1 VKSIALRTLCIHSLI
16 RIGIRIILLHPVEVI
31 VTFAC
36 RSIKLAQVE
45 YADLLRVGTE
55 VGRYLFH
62 KIAAFC
68 EVVGILED
76 GCSEHA
82 ATTELGT
89 SSANLAEPC
98 VGTKY
103 LQERLVPTRPS
114 PRLLDSV
121 DVLALRDGCAE
132 SIGRPVHVDCSH
144 VVNQG
149 MLTGKLECFVNNTG
163 IRKDMPVSMEAVEV
177 MLHLLERVR
186 VVRRSPSQISEVE
199 ERRDTSNGVIWNISC
214 DRREKY
220 LHRLVR

>member
-16 RIGIRIILLHPVEVI
+16 RIGIRIILLHPVEVVI
-31 VTFAC
+31 AFAC
-36 RSIKLAQVE
+36 RSVELAQVE

-82 ATTELGT
+82 ATTKLGT

-144 VVNQG
+144 VSSY
-149 MLTGKLECFVNNTG
+149 T
-163 IRKDMPVSMEAVEV
+163 S
-177 MLHLLERVR
+177 
-186 VVRRSPSQISEVE
+186 SPSLASSVMYLFLTVLLLGYYIYTFYHESYWNYSGMHKD
-199 ERRDTSNGVIWNISC
+199 RDM
-214 DRREKY
+214 
-220 LHRLVR
+220 